1 MENYQIDNLIGII
14 QTLLFMV
21 TGFGGVALVLRAWF
35 KGRGKIADSQAKH
48 LLESVESL
56 HEAVDDL
63 REQQGS
69 MHQLNARVGEISDR
83 VEFAERMLSK
93 GGN

>member
-1 MENYQIDNLIGII
+1 MENYQIDNLIAIVR
-14 QTLLFMV
+14 TLLFMI
-21 TGFGGVALVLRAWF
+21 TGFGGVTLVLRTWF
-35 KGRGKIADSQAKH
+35 KGRGKIAESQMKH
-48 LLESVESL
+48 LLESMESL

-63 REQQGS
+63 REQQGAVQ
-69 MHQLNARVGEISDR
+69 QLNDRVGEISDR

>member
-1 MENYQIDNLIGII
+1 MENYQIDNIIGII
-14 QTLLFMV
+14 QALLFMV
-21 TGFGGVALVLRAWF
+21 TGFGGITLVLRTWF
-35 KGRGKIADSQAKH
+35 RGRGKISENQVKH

-69 MHQLNARVGEISDR
+69 MQQLNDRVGEISDR

-93 GGN
+93 GGD